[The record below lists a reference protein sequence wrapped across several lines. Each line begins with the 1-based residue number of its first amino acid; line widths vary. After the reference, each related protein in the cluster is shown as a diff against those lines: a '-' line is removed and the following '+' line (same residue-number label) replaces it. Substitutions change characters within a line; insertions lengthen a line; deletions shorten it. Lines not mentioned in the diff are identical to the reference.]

1 MSGFG
6 HYPCITGFSFSS
18 LGARWLR
25 DQCVLPPTQVG
36 TAMADQYLDYRLWHH
51 GIVWRWQVLCGWDVL
66 GSGMEATS
74 AEARIAALRLC
85 QRLQTD
91 KKE

>member
-1 MSGFG
+1 
-6 HYPCITGFSFSS
+6 
-18 LGARWLR
+18 
-25 DQCVLPPTQVG
+25 
-36 TAMADQYLDYRLWHH
+36 MADQYLDYRLWHH